1 MILIFKA
8 NPLCLLTLSMLRFPA
23 SAGWV
28 AFTKQILVFPLKDFC
43 DFGDFCVTFA
53 PFAFAPVFIA
63 AQAKN
68 KPPKPA
74 KGEEGAK
81 PSKPRQPAPM
91 RVSSHFP
98 AVTRMGTGSRVFS
111 CYRLRKPCRLSPNK
125 FWYSL

>member
-53 PFAFAPVFIA
+53 PFAFAPVFPLRPLRSPPLLFHPK
-63 AQAKN
+63 QSHKN
-68 KPPKPA
+68 PDNQPPCAFPA
-74 KGEEGAK
+74 IYAL
-81 PSKPRQPAPM
+81 QPA
-91 RVSSHFP
+91 
-98 AVTRMGTGSRVFS
+98 
-111 CYRLRKPCRLSPNK
+111 
-125 FWYSL
+125 